1 MKLRQAS
8 LLILS
13 LLLTLS
19 PLSVLA
25 QQTPARSGGTASNA
39 LPDPDDDSDIPEFAK
54 GRINKADYLQRRD
67 EQIKR
72 LRGIDDLIR
81 LGRGNLRG
89 VAVRQMQRQLRL
101 SGGLPGAAEPEASEL
116 RLPAINVMAAGGSW
130 TELGPAPIPN
140 GQTTGTS
147 TPVSGRTVSISIHPT
162 NPDIA
167 YVGTAQGGLY
177 RTLNGGASWTQLM
190 DNAQSLAVGA
200 VAISPSNP
208 STVWVGTGESSFSCD
223 SFFGVG
229 VYRIENADGA
239 SPTLNGPFTQD
250 GGGNNVLGNRSISKI
265 LVHPT
270 DPNTIFVTTTSGI
283 GGIGCDTAAT
293 LPTRGL
299 YRSTNA
305 GSAAP
310 TFTRLAIGSST
321 ANLNTSDAVFEPGNP
336 NNLLVAVM
344 GTTTESGGIYRTTNA
359 NDATPTFTRA
369 LALGTSS
376 ARYRVTFAITKIGST
391 VTAYAATSEPS
402 KGGCGALGY
411 GGQLRK
417 STNGGA
423 SWGAAISGAAG
434 FGGQQGSYN
443 LSVDVDPTNTNVVYV
458 GGQVSGSCGA
468 AALKKTTNGSSFA
481 VSETGLHADTHFI
494 AVAPS
499 NSNVVYTGNDGG
511 IYRSDNA
518 GGSWTSL
525 NKAGFNATQFQS
537 IALHPTDRW
546 FSIGGTQDNGTE
558 WLRPDNTWTR
568 ADFGDGGFA
577 LIDQNATDTT
587 NVTMYHTYYNVVG
600 TSGLVGFA
608 RVTNTA
614 NAQDNGWTFFG
625 CGGTANG
632 INCNDSAVEFY
643 APMTLGPG
651 NPNTFYF
658 GTDRLYRST
667 NQGTNMTVVSQQFVS
682 GVAVSAIGISRQND
696 NVRIVGLNNGKVFA
710 TSTGSTTM
718 TDVTGPIPAKY
729 VARAVI
735 DPNNQNTAYVTLAGF
750 GLAAGQHVWKTTN
763 LNAASPT
770 WTAAGN
776 GIPDV
781 PVNAFAVD
789 PNDSSNVFAGTDIG
803 VYNSTDGGANWAPYG
818 SGLPVVA
825 VFDLAIQNA
834 NRILRI
840 ATHGRGLWETSLSS
854 TPPPAPAAP
863 TALGATAVSSSQ
875 INLAWTDN
883 ANNEDSFRIER
894 CQGAGCNN
902 FAQVATVGAN
912 ATTYNDT
919 GLTASTSYSYRVRAS
934 NSGGDSGYS
943 NTASATT
950 QAAAQPPAAPTALS
964 ATAISASQINLAWT
978 DNANNEDGFKIE
990 RCQGAGCNNFAQI
1003 TTVSANVTSFGDTGL
1018 SASTS
1023 YSYRVRAFNASG
1035 GDSNYS
1041 NNASATTQSG
1051 VTPPAAPTALG
1062 ATAVSASQINLAW
1075 TDNANN
1081 EDSFKIERCQGAGC
1095 NNFAQVATVGAN
1107 ATTYNDTGLTASTS
1121 YSYRVRASNTAGD
1134 SGYSNTASATTQAAG
1149 TTPAA
1154 PSNLAITS
1162 TGAGRLSLS
1171 WTDNSNN
1178 ETNFVLQRCTGATC
1192 TNFATI
1198 AQPAANATSFTNTG
1212 LSRRTTYRYRIQ
1224 ACNGTDCSAF
1234 SNIVNGTT
1242 R

>member
-1 MKLRQAS
+1 MKLKRAC
-8 LLILS
+8 LVLLS
-13 LLLTLS
+13 LLMTIA
-19 PLSVLA
+19 PPGVLA
-25 QQTPARSGGTASNA
+25 QQDRSRTTTAFNDP
-39 LPDPDDDSDIPEFAK
+39 LMDDPDVPDFIRGKIDKSE
-54 GRINKADYLQRRD
+54 YQRRRND
-67 EQIKR
+67 YIR
-72 LRGIDDLIR
+72 RRRGLNDLDRI
-81 LGRGNLRG
+81 GRNLR
-89 VAVRQMQRQLRL
+89 VEAIRQMQQQLRQ
-101 SGGLPGAAEPEASEL
+101 SGALPGAAEPEANEL
-116 RLPAINVMAAGGSW
+116 SLPAINAAAAGGSW

-140 GQTTGTS
+140 GQTSGTS
-147 TPVSGRTVSISIHPT
+147 TPVSGRTVSIAIHPS

-190 DNAQSLAVGA
+190 DNAQSLAIGA

-223 SFFGVG
+223 SYFGVG
-229 VYRIENADGA
+229 VYRIENADSA
-239 SPTLNGPFTQD
+239 SPTLVGPFNQD
-250 GGGNNVLGNRSISKI
+250 GSGNNVLGNRSISKI

-293 LPTRGL
+293 LPARGL

-305 GSAAP
+305 GSASP
-310 TFTRLAIGSST
+310 TFTRLTIGSSAT
-321 ANLNTSDAVFEPGNP
+321 NLSTSDAVFEPGNP

-344 GTTTESGGIYRTTNA
+344 GTSSENGGIYRTTNA
-359 NDATPTFTRA
+359 NDATPSFTRT

-391 VTAYAATSEPS
+391 VTVYAATSEPS
-402 KGGCGALGY
+402 SGICGALGY

-417 STNGGA
+417 STDGGA
-423 SWGAAISGAAG
+423 TWGSPISGAAG

-443 LSVDVDPTNTNVVYV
+443 LSVAVDPNNTSVVYV

-468 AALKKTTNGSSFA
+468 AALKKTTNGSNFS
-481 VSETGLHADTHFI
+481 VSETGLHADTHFV

-537 IALHPTDRW
+537 IAVHPTDRY

-558 WLRPDNTWTR
+558 WLRSDNTWTR

-587 NVTMYHTYYNVVG
+587 NVTMYHTYYNAAG
-600 TSGLVGFA
+600 SLMAFA
-608 RVTNTA
+608 RVTSTA
-614 NAQDNGWTFFG
+614 DAHDNGWAVFG

-632 INCNDSAVEFY
+632 ISCSDSAVEFY
-643 APMTLGPG
+643 APMALGPG
-651 NPNTFYF
+651 NPNTLYY

-667 NQGTNMTVVSQQFVS
+667 DRGTNMTVVSQQFVS
-682 GVAVSAIGISRQND
+682 GVAVSAIGISPQND

-763 LNAASPT
+763 LNAATPT

-781 PVNAFAVD
+781 PVNGFVVD
-789 PNDSSNVFAGTDIG
+789 PNNSNNLFAGTDIG

-825 VFDLAIQNA
+825 VFDMAIQNA

-840 ATHGRGLWETSLSS
+840 ATHGRGMWEVALNS

-863 TALGATAVSSSQ
+863 TSLTATAASS
-875 INLAWTDN
+875 
-883 ANNEDSFRIER
+883 
-894 CQGAGCNN
+894 
-902 FAQVATVGAN
+902 
-912 ATTYNDT
+912 
-919 GLTASTSYSYRVRAS
+919 
-934 NSGGDSGYS
+934 
-943 NTASATT
+943 
-950 QAAAQPPAAPTALS
+950 
-964 ATAISASQINLAWT
+964 SQINLAWT

-990 RCQGAGCNNFAQI
+990 RCQG
-1003 TTVSANVTSFGDTGL
+1003 
-1018 SASTS
+1018 
-1023 YSYRVRAFNASG
+1023 SG
-1035 GDSNYS
+1035 
-1041 NNASATTQSG
+1041 
-1051 VTPPAAPTALG
+1051 
-1062 ATAVSASQINLAW
+1062 
-1075 TDNANN
+1075 
-1081 EDSFKIERCQGAGC
+1081 
-1095 NNFAQVATVGAN
+1095 
-1107 ATTYNDTGLTASTS
+1107 
-1121 YSYRVRASNTAGD
+1121 
-1134 SGYSNTASATTQAAG
+1134 
-1149 TTPAA
+1149 
-1154 PSNLAITS
+1154 
-1162 TGAGRLSLS
+1162 
-1171 WTDNSNN
+1171 
-1178 ETNFVLQRCTGATC
+1178 C
-1192 TNFATI
+1192 TNFAEI
-1198 AQPAANATSFTNTG
+1198 A
-1212 LSRRTTYRYRIQ
+1212 
-1224 ACNGTDCSAF
+1224 
-1234 SNIVNGTT
+1234 
-1242 R
+1242 